1 MTTTK
6 NKLNLDLFDEIVEG
20 TKEVFSTMLMV
31 ELEEGTAVYEN
42 KAVFSSNLTS
52 MIGLGGG
59 IRGMLAVHC
68 PEVVAK
74 KITSGFLG
82 MEVEELDD
90 DVKDAIGEIAN
101 MVAGALK
108 ISFQKCDINI
118 QLAIPTAVIG
128 TSYKTSGFSGAY
140 CISVPF
146 AMDGETF
153 WIEMKYILN

>member
-1 MTTTK
+1 MTTI
-6 NKLNLDLFDEIVEG
+6 NINLELFEEIVAG

-31 ELEEGTAVYEN
+31 ELEEGSPVYEN
-42 KAVFSSNLTS
+42 KAIFTSNLTS
-52 MIGLGGG
+52 IIGLGGD

-74 KITSGFLG
+74 NITSGFLG
-82 MEVEELDD
+82 MEVDELDE
-90 DVKDAIGEIAN
+90 DVKDAISEIAN

-108 ISFQKCDINI
+108 ISFKKNDIDI

-128 TSYKTSGFSGAY
+128 SSFKTSGFSGAY

-146 AMDGETF
+146 SMDGDRF